1 MCQEDALGAR
11 SYTADMATHASL
23 FLTHISDSDDSSIY
37 TA

>member
-11 SYTADMATHASL
+11 SYTADTATHASL